1 MLKRIL
7 KENKM
12 KTGIFDYEVDK
23 SKLTKNELIV
33 QQAREDIESGKI
45 TRDEFS
51 EIKSKYG
58 NHKKITK
65 TEFLALPIFELLKDD
80 SMKEGLYRS
89 SNDEIKDGDWDL
101 LFNVKFSEYNKV
113 DVIAETCQIINN

>member
-1 MLKRIL
+1 
-7 KENKM
+7 M
-12 KTGIFDYEVDK
+12 KTGIFDYEIDK

-65 TEFLALPIFELLKDD
+65 IEYLNLPILKEV
-80 SMKEGLYRS
+80 SVKEGIYRG
-89 SNDEIKDGDWDL
+89 NGDEIKVGDWNI
-101 LFNVKFSEYNKV
+101 LFVVKFSDYNKV
-113 DVIAETCQIINN
+113 EIIAETCEIIDGV